1 MFSFVLFLKAADA
14 GRETQC
20 DAGVG
25 PSHNPT
31 GVSCTVHNPL
41 GKQVCQ
47 APC

>member
-25 PSHNPT
+25 PSHNPI
-31 GVSCTVHNPL
+31 
-41 GKQVCQ
+41 Q
-47 APC
+47 AAAHRG